1 MAPNDEFDREIKEI
15 TRSFVRGEL
24 SKNEFESKK
33 KEIVSRHLKRAYDR
47 KIESQ
52 HTSSNKLSK
61 GNKGLLLLLILV
73 IVSLSTYALVSN
85 PQYQTPLDDSSN
97 EEESIIEKIVSI
109 PETII
114 EELPT
119 SKISPIDKALR
130 DDKSKHIF
138 TQAEFSS
145 ISNKIV
151 SNLPLSSMRSM
162 GMNSFGLD
170 GAEGLVD
177 LSVAKEGYV
186 VYPAKNSGGSEVY
199 ITLFLVEPGKQD
211 KFFRELSTYIGS
223 FDTLRKGYKKEGD
236 VVSTELS
243 SVQCRYTLTENSDK
257 YPVLVTSFKTSNLTG
272 FIYYLDPKG
281 GFSLQSEIE
290 TSVKSVLNSYE

>member
-15 TRSFVRGEL
+15 TRKFVRGEL
-24 SKNEFESKK
+24 SKDEFESKK
-33 KEIVSRHLKRAYDR
+33 KDIVARHLKRAYE
-47 KIESQ
+47 KKSESQ
-52 HTSSNKLSK
+52 GAPSNKLSR
-61 GNKGLLLLLILV
+61 GNKGLLLLLVLV
-73 IVSLSTYALVSN
+73 IISLSTYALVSN
-85 PQYQTPLDDSSN
+85 FQYQSPLDSSSN
-97 EEESIIEKIVSI
+97 EEMSIIEKIVSI

-119 SKISPIDKALR
+119 SNISPIDKALR

-138 TQAEFSS
+138 TQAEFSPL
-145 ISNKIV
+145 SNKIV

-170 GAEGLVD
+170 GAIGVVD
-177 LSVAKEGYV
+177 ISVVKEGYV
-186 VYPAKNSGGSEVY
+186 IYPAKNSGGSEVY
-199 ITLFLVEPGKQD
+199 ITIFLVEPGKQN

-243 SVQCRYTLTENSDK
+243 SVQCRYSLTENSNK
-257 YPVLVTSFKTSNLTG
+257 YPVLVTSFKVSNMTG
-272 FIYYLDPKG
+272 FIYYLDSKG
-281 GFSLQSEIE
+281 EFSLQSEIE
-290 TSVKSVLNSYE
+290 NGVKSVLNSYE